1 MALARCD
8 KCGHPKVGTVT
19 YAHRHDLISHP
30 YSGLVCGR
38 CEGEVSVWLT
48 DQEEKSYLAGKRV
61 FEFATQTAK
70 VRVT

>member
-8 KCGHPKVGTVT
+8 KCGPPKGGTVT
-19 YAHRHDLISHP
+19 YTHSHHPISHP
-30 YSGLVCGR
+30 NSGLVCGR